1 VVDES
6 GARAYLG
13 RMLRKLLTLIAI
25 CAGLVAV
32 AEPAHAAV
40 SMVESVQMAA
50 KAGVPCA
57 QRTGLVQPAPVSFS
71 ERTQEKG
78 KPCPK
83 PTIILVVPT
92 VMLQADR
99 ARE

>member
-1 VVDES
+1 
-6 GARAYLG
+6 
-13 RMLRKLLTLIAI
+13 MLRKLLTLIAI
-25 CAGLVAV
+25 CAGLTAV
-32 AEPAHAAV
+32 ASPAHAAV
-40 SMVESVQMAA
+40 SMVESVQLAA
-50 KAGVPCA
+50 KAGTPCA
-57 QRTGLVQPAPVSFS
+57 QRTPAAQPVPVSLS
-71 ERTQEKG
+71 ERIQEKG